1 MPAHRGNGGSFRS
14 RRLHAPDQLGE
25 DLGLRLRIP
34 RREIARHLADLGVAD
49 GQLKL
54 AVRGGKRARQPT
66 VVELR
71 GRGPDAAD
79 QTDMH
84 DYTSRSAI
92 CTAFSAAPLSNWSP
106 EMN

>member
-1 MPAHRGNGGSFRS
+1 MPAHGRDSGSLRARS
-14 RRLHAPDQLGE
+14 LHPPDKLGE
-25 DLGLRLRIP
+25 DLRLGLWINGQK
-34 RREIARHLADLGVAD
+34 ISDHLADIRIAD
-49 GQLKL
+49 GQFEL

-66 VVELR
+66 VVKLR

-92 CTAFSAAPLSNWSP
+92 CTAFSAA
-106 EMN
+106 